1 MIVYILLLILF
12 AIGLYGVLSQR
23 NLIKIVISVAI
34 LEMAVNLF
42 FVAVGYRSADAPLA
56 SGSAGS
62 RLEAG
67 PEAAAPIRAIGETG
81 HDLAARA
88 VDPFPQAMVLT
99 SIVIGLGVLVLLVT
113 ISLRLYQRYG
123 TYDISEIRK
132 LRG

>member
-1 MIVYILLLILF
+1 MMVYILLLVLF
-12 AIGLYGVLSQR
+12 AVGLYGVLSQR
-23 NLIKIVISVAI
+23 NLIKIVISLVI
-34 LEMAVNLF
+34 METAVNLF
-42 FVAVGYRSADAPLA
+42 FVAVGYR
-56 SGSAGS
+56 AGT
-62 RLEAG
+62 G
-67 PEAAAPIRAIGETG
+67 PDAAAPIRAVGESAA
-81 HDLAARA
+81 DFAARA